1 MSTITT
7 TTPTSLIQHRDI
19 RSEAQA
25 FKRDKDH
32 SQKWIMGARPLAG
45 VNRAIAC
52 STDGSKE
59 ESAKGK
65 EKVRPQKL
73 WSQVANTDRH
83 LLDAYI
89 EAADHASHP
98 LSQSLL
104 DLLPTHSNNTSPSIA
119 TAIMNAGD
127 EGVLYSFDRRDTPD
141 NRVDL
146 GGLVDLAEQK
156 WANEQT
162 EKIIR
167 GEYEV
172 LDAEGETILQRQRG
186 RKSPRSKAL
195 SRTRAETK
203 TKAEEGSDLFID
215 HRYLS
220 ISTFVTV
227 FAYSISVILHWPQ
240 AFGVTFLLHVTFS
253 IWRARMHRI
262 PTGSLLW
269 RIGRIACCL
278 GGSFFMRGLGAWNY
292 SMMDEWDEVVHIM
305 VCERG
310 FNE

>member
-1 MSTITT
+1 MKEIKLTDS
-7 TTPTSLIQHRDI
+7 
-19 RSEAQA
+19 
-25 FKRDKDH
+25 F
-32 SQKWIMGARPLAG
+32 
-45 VNRAIAC
+45 C
-52 STDGSKE
+52 S
-59 ESAKGK
+59 
-65 EKVRPQKL
+65 
-73 WSQVANTDRH
+73 ANTDRH
-83 LLDAYI
+83 LRNHSNIAPKQSGSSSYNHGPVSSSRIARKVDAYI

-203 TKAEEGSDLFID
+203 TKAEEVEPLEDD
-215 HRYLS
+215 
-220 ISTFVTV
+220 
-227 FAYSISVILHWPQ
+227 
-240 AFGVTFLLHVTFS
+240 
-253 IWRARMHRI
+253 
-262 PTGSLLW
+262 
-269 RIGRIACCL
+269 
-278 GGSFFMRGLGAWNY
+278 
-292 SMMDEWDEVVHIM
+292 
-305 VCERG
+305 G
-310 FNE
+310 FELI